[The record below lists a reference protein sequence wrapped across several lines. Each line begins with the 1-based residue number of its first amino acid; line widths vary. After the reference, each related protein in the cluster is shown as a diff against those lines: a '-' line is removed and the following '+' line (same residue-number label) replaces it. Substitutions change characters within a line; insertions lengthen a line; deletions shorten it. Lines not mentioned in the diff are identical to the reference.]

1 VIGITVLGGTFQ
13 YTRSRAHPEKDVS
26 SRVAINRK
34 GEKKA
39 ENPTMVRGVHPEFGY
54 LCLSP
59 NLRRKLWLASVT
71 CALVGASGLGMF
83 MTRANLEAL
92 AFAPVG
98 SQSREATPATPEIT
112 HLARL
117 KSAFVA
123 DVESGMCQNRKP
135 TNPNGSCSFSKA
147 REPIR
152 ALNERPAIAAVLV
165 GQPNPPTAT
174 AALEASK
181 TTNAPAAVDA
191 PAAETPPPTAGAEK
205 PEAEQA
211 AFQQKSKS
219 SRGPNLMDQQPRP
232 QYPRDRKNAMYTN
245 ESAWEVDKLR
255 NLVEQ
260 RIGARNLARLEER
273 LRPMLSRTWVRSVR

>member
-1 VIGITVLGGTFQ
+1 
-13 YTRSRAHPEKDVS
+13 
-26 SRVAINRK
+26 
-34 GEKKA
+34 
-39 ENPTMVRGVHPEFGY
+39 MVRGVHPEFGY

-71 CALVGASGLGMF
+71 CALVGASGFGMF

-98 SQSREATPATPEIT
+98 SQSREATPATPGIT
-112 HLARL
+112 HMARL

-123 DVESGMCQNRKP
+123 DVESGMCQNQKP
-135 TNPNGSCSFSKA
+135 INPNGRCSFAKA

-165 GQPNPPTAT
+165 GQPDPPTAT

-181 TTNAPAAVDA
+181 TINAPA
-191 PAAETPPPTAGAEK
+191 PAAETPPPAADAEK
-205 PEAEQA
+205 LAAEQV
-211 AFQQKSKS
+211 AFPRKSKS
-219 SRGPNLMDQQPRP
+219 SRGPSLMDQQPRP
-232 QYPRDRKNAMYTN
+232 QHPRARKHAVYTD

-255 NLVEQ
+255 NLVGQ

-273 LRPMLSRTWVRSVR
+273 VRPMLGRTWIQRVR

>member
-1 VIGITVLGGTFQ
+1 
-13 YTRSRAHPEKDVS
+13 
-26 SRVAINRK
+26 
-34 GEKKA
+34 
-39 ENPTMVRGVHPEFGY
+39 MVRGVHPEFGY

-71 CALVGASGLGMF
+71 CALVGASGFGMF

-98 SQSREATPATPEIT
+98 SQSREAAPATPGIT

-123 DVESGMCQNRKP
+123 DVESGMCQNHKP

-165 GQPNPPTAT
+165 GQPDPPTAT

-181 TTNAPAAVDA
+181 TINAPA
-191 PAAETPPPTAGAEK
+191 PAAETPPPAADAEKLGAE
-205 PEAEQA
+205 QV
-211 AFQQKSKS
+211 AFPRKSKS
-219 SRGPNLMDQQPRP
+219 SRGPSLMDQQPRP
-232 QYPRDRKNAMYTN
+232 QHPRANRHAVHTD

-260 RIGARNLARLEER
+260 RIGTRNLARLEER
-273 LRPMLSRTWVRSVR
+273 LRPMLSRRWIQRVR

>member
-1 VIGITVLGGTFQ
+1 M
-13 YTRSRAHPEKDVS
+13 
-26 SRVAINRK
+26 NRK
-34 GEKKA
+34 GEEKA

-59 NLRRKLWLASVT
+59 ILRRKLWLASVT
-71 CALVGASGLGMF
+71 CALVGASGFGMV

-98 SQSREATPATPEIT
+98 SQSREATPATPGIT

-123 DVESGMCQNRKP
+123 HVEGGMCQNHKL
-135 TNPNGSCSFSKA
+135 TNPNGSCSFSKDH
-147 REPIR
+147 EPIR

-165 GQPNPPTAT
+165 GQPNQPTAP
-174 AALEASK
+174 AALEESK
-181 TTNAPAAVDA
+181 AINPPAAVDT
-191 PAAETPPPTAGAEK
+191 PAAETPPPAAGAEK
-205 PEAEQA
+205 PGAEQA

-219 SRGPNLMDQQPRP
+219 SRGPILVDLQPRP
-232 QYPRDRKNAMYTN
+232 QHPRARRHAVHTD

-260 RIGARNLARLEER
+260 RIGTRNLARFEER
-273 LRPMLSRTWVRSVR
+273 LRPTLSRTWIRSVR

>member
-1 VIGITVLGGTFQ
+1 
-13 YTRSRAHPEKDVS
+13 
-26 SRVAINRK
+26 
-34 GEKKA
+34 
-39 ENPTMVRGVHPEFGY
+39 MVRGVHPEFGY

-59 NLRRKLWLASVT
+59 NLRRKLGVASVT
-71 CALVGASGLGMF
+71 CALVGASGLGIF

-98 SQSREATPATPEIT
+98 SQSREASSATPGIT
-112 HLARL
+112 QLARL
-117 KSAFVA
+117 KSASVA
-123 DVESGMCQNRKP
+123 DVERDMCQNHKP
-135 TNPNGSCSFSKA
+135 TNQNGSCSFSKA

-181 TTNAPAAVDA
+181 TMSAPAAVDT
-191 PAAETPPPTAGAEK
+191 PAETPPPTADAEK
-205 PEAEQA
+205 PGAEQV

-219 SRGPNLMDQQPRP
+219 SRGPNLMDQQPR
-232 QYPRDRKNAMYTN
+232 QQNPRARKHAVYTD

-255 NLVEQ
+255 NLVER

-273 LRPMLSRTWVRSVR
+273 LRPMLSRTWIQRVR

>member
-1 VIGITVLGGTFQ
+1 
-13 YTRSRAHPEKDVS
+13 
-26 SRVAINRK
+26 
-34 GEKKA
+34 
-39 ENPTMVRGVHPEFGY
+39 MVRGVHPEFGY

-59 NLRRKLWLASVT
+59 NLRRKLCRASVIS
-71 CALVGASGLGMF
+71 ALAGASGLGMF

-98 SQSREATPATPEIT
+98 SQSREATPATPRIT

-123 DVESGMCQNRKP
+123 DVESRLCQNHKP
-135 TNPNGSCSFSKA
+135 TDPNGSCSFSKA

-165 GQPNPPTAT
+165 GQPNQPTAL
-174 AALEASK
+174 AALEESK
-181 TTNAPAAVDA
+181 AINPPVVVDT
-191 PAAETPPPTAGAEK
+191 PAAETPPPAAGAEK
-205 PEAEQA
+205 TGAEQA

-219 SRGPNLMDQQPRP
+219 SRGPILVDQQPPP
-232 QYPRDRKNAMYTN
+232 QHPRARRHAVHTG

-260 RIGARNLARLEER
+260 RIGTRNLARFEER
-273 LRPMLSRTWVRSVR
+273 LGPMLSRRWIQLVR